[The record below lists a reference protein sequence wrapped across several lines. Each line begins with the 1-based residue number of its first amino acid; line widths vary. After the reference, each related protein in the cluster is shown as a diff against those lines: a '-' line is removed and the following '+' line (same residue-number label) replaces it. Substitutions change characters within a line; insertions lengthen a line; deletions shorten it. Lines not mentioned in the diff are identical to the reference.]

1 MNIDKARRLITLH
14 DNADRALSNLRN
26 AGAMSTDDPRAT
38 ELLEEAGDAYAEA
51 LVALTETQ
59 DSILDIAP
67 PPEGGLLDSEDR
79 AREAAAGVAPPT
91 QPTGSAPG
99 AEDPQPG
106 GGQVQSAAEHGTN
119 AEAPADAPSGPE
131 SAGENP
137 RRGKHAEDAQTDAD
151 AAS

>member
-1 MNIDKARRLITLH
+1 MNTDQARRLITLH
-14 DNADRALSNLRN
+14 DNADRALANLRN

-51 LVALTETQ
+51 MVALTEAQ
-59 DSILDIAP
+59 DAIIDGPLP

-79 AREAAAGVAPPT
+79 AREAVAGVAPPT

-119 AEAPADAPSGPE
+119 AEAPADAPSAPQTP
-131 SAGENP
+131 SENP
-137 RRGKHAEDAQTDAD
+137 KRENP
-151 AAS
+151 